1 MDFHLEHHIAELLL
15 KSLRDE
21 LSDLER
27 EELYCWK
34 SGSPERKALFLRVQ
48 ED

>member
-1 MDFHLEHHIAELLL
+1 MDFHLEHHIVELLL

-27 EELYCWK
+27 EELYWLN
-34 SGSPERKALFLRVQ
+34 GS
-48 ED
+48 